1 MNFREWFLGKSAG
14 YYTFKRAIGA
24 DKAMAVFASEY
35 IRPVPG
41 ERLLDVGCG
50 VGDMLEYLPR
60 VSYVGIDMNAAYLET
75 ATRRRGR
82 EDARFVHASVDELPS
97 LGLAD
102 FDAAIV
108 ISALHHL
115 TEDQVTNLVASLQRV
130 VKLGG
135 RLVTVDPVWQPDQAT
150 TARVLIALDR
160 GRHVRDIDGYARL
173 IGKGFDD
180 LEFTVRSD
188 LLRLPY
194 SYCVSRSRRS
204 A

>member
-1 MNFREWFLGKSAG
+1 
-14 YYTFKRAIGA
+14 
-24 DKAMAVFASEY
+24 
-35 IRPVPG
+35 
-41 ERLLDVGCG
+41 
-50 VGDMLEYLPR
+50 DMLDYLPD
-60 VSYVGIDMNAAYLET
+60 VSYVGVDLNPEYIET

-82 EDARFVHASVDELPS
+82 PNARFVNASTDDLPS

-130 VKLGG
+130 VRPGG
-135 RLVTVDPVWQPDQAT
+135 RLVTVDPVWEPDQAT

-173 IGKGFDD
+173 IGKGFDE

-194 SYCVSRSRRS
+194 SYCVSRSH
-204 A
+204 